1 MSKVI
6 QVIRAR
12 WPEVLMIVVLQTGLY
27 LLIQR
32 IGPRLGATVTPGR
45 ELALFI
51 ATVAMLVI
59 VQMVSVGFMATVPR
73 YSGTRCE
80 PVLLLRIG
88 RYFFWRLIRFEL
100 LMFVFLLAVLS
111 LMLHLFGALLGVSD
125 PNKFPIWAV
134 SLSNVLTL
142 TVLSK
147 PLVLIPAVMIV
158 CDRMVVEA
166 LHYLRRY
173 PLGRVKPVLAL
184 FVGLLLLL
192 FGLTLLADLAPSE
205 GLVHQATLLA
215 YAAVVS
221 VGAFLV
227 GLRAVLF
234 VAERETPPP
243 PPPHAD
249 ADETSPGGE

>member
-27 LLIQR
+27 VLVQR

-45 ELALFI
+45 EMVLFI

-59 VQMVSVGFMATVPR
+59 VQMVSVGFMATAPR
-73 YSGTRCE
+73 YSQTRCE

-100 LMFVFLLAVLS
+100 LMLIFLLAVLS

-134 SLSNVLTL
+134 SLSNVLAL
-142 TVLSK
+142 TALSK

-158 CDRMVVEA
+158 CDRMVLEA
-166 LHYLRRY
+166 LSYLRRY
-173 PLGRVKPVLAL
+173 PIGRLKPVLLL

-192 FGLTLLADLAPSE
+192 FGLTLLVDRAPSE
-205 GLVHQATLLA
+205 GLVYQATLLA
-215 YAAVVS
+215 YAAVAS

-227 GLRAVLF
+227 GLRAVIF
-234 VAERETPPP
+234 VAEREIPPRP
-243 PPPHAD
+243 STET
-249 ADETSPGGE
+249 DETAPGGD